1 MILLLDNYDSF
12 TYNLFQYITEL
23 GEEVEVVRNDELD
36 LQQLRSLKPNKLVI
50 SPGPS
55 NPENAGISEQL
66 IEHMAPKVPIL
77 GVCLGHQCIGSAF
90 GAKVGYAGEIK
101 HGKTSLITHDGK
113 GIFKKIKNPLKVVRY
128 HSLSID
134 EKTLPDELEVSA
146 RSDSGV
152 IMGVKRHID

>member
-12 TYNLFQYITEL
+12 TYNLFQYMIEL
-23 GEEVEVVRNDELD
+23 GAQVEVYRNDEID
-36 LQQLRSLKPNKLVI
+36 IKKIESLSPEKIVI

-90 GAKVGYAGEIK
+90 GAKE
-101 HGKTSLITHDGK
+101 
-113 GIFKKIKNPLKVVRY
+113 KIL
-128 HSLSID
+128 
-134 EKTLPDELEVSA
+134 
-146 RSDSGV
+146 
-152 IMGVKRHID
+152 